1 MSGWL
6 SSQKWIAHFYRESN
20 NGFIPG
26 MVFLTTI
33 TSLYRGWWNAGWER
47 SIEWSVSILAG
58 FVGLLSWLRARL
70 KGSSET
76 EWDYIGIYCALTLG
90 LLSII
95 AFWPRYL
102 LLVTPFFILFLVQ
115 FYLQG
120 KIHRWLLNIFLLVL
134 CGQLLMILLPS
145 PTRSIESYREL
156 SEKQLF
162 QEVYM
167 MTEPQSVK
175 GLTRDELW
183 RQMVLVHQKIGT
195 YSISL
200 ATPKYFYWPWQG
212 SVKVPVRYSY
222 RTDIGT
228 LRGTCEQTFVRR
240 GGVWKVV
247 WNWHCVLPSYDGIS
261 EIIKERR
268 TATEGKVLDQN
279 NRVLSEVS
287 LRPFVYLVPG
297 KITNQDKLIYDA
309 AELLGIQ
316 RFTID
321 QKMHENSPADF
332 YVPIG
337 FARSCCWWWG

>member
-1 MSGWL
+1 
-6 SSQKWIAHFYRESN
+6 
-20 NGFIPG
+20 
-26 MVFLTTI
+26 
-33 TSLYRGWWNAGWER
+33 
-47 SIEWSVSILAG
+47 
-58 FVGLLSWLRARL
+58 
-70 KGSSET
+70 
-76 EWDYIGIYCALTLG
+76 
-90 LLSII
+90 
-95 AFWPRYL
+95 
-102 LLVTPFFILFLVQ
+102 
-115 FYLQG
+115 
-120 KIHRWLLNIFLLVL
+120 
-134 CGQLLMILLPS
+134 
-145 PTRSIESYREL
+145 
-156 SEKQLF
+156 
-162 QEVYM
+162 
-167 MTEPQSVK
+167 
-175 GLTRDELW
+175 
-183 RQMVLVHQKIGT
+183 MVLVHQKLGT

-247 WNWHCVLPSYDGIS
+247 WNWHCVLPSYDGTS

-337 FARSCCWWWG
+337 FARSGYDGVLLNRVAANPGVFITPLAQRTTYVDLEEKKRELFLQYLYSHHPEVFGQNGGKIAVRKTGGGEKDIYSGEARNGRDVIVSDQELHGLLTK